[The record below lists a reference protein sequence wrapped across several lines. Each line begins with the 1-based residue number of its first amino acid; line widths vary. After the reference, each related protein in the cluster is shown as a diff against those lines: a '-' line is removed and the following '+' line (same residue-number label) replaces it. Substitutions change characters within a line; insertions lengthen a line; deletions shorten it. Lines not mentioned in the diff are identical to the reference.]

1 MGKDYIAPQD
11 LSAEA
16 GFTVMNPQ
24 ESVNNLL
31 SNSIS
36 AANNSRTN
44 FQSGINQAIAA
55 ANSARIAE
63 QNRQNALLLQQQRA
77 AAQAD
82 RLKIADQIKRKSE
95 YEDVG
100 NTVKLYDDLVKS
112 GMPASQAMQAI
123 QARASV
129 GQRIVGADSPVYG
142 FYSGLVGDGQST
154 QPQPTGTE
162 LTPEDLAV
170 TTQEPINNVDNGQ
183 PVQLGAAANVYMP
196 EPQAPMQAPNPMFE
210 AFTRA
215 ENAKKAEQQA
225 KMYDTR
231 EKAVA
236 DQGRVGIVDVIDK
249 VIPEFADKYGR
260 NDEER
265 AYLRS
270 LKNDIDLTPEG
281 QKLWSKGKE
290 SFNAS
295 EDNITDATKKTK
307 QLIQVYKKMQARGL
321 TISDSGT
328 AMLRAIQG
336 KALSNDSSSGTIYD
350 EKIKAETLIPEDVE
364 LSRELYGVLS
374 SLEPNFI
381 SINRALGNVGT
392 QTENDFTRALKL
404 VFSPGLTDPQSLIKN
419 AEDGFGFLMAGN
431 VKNGVKYGN
440 ERAASNAMIELN
452 NKGLV
457 LNAAGRAVKDM
468 SGETFSSQPAST
480 QAPTVQQPSIMQQ
493 PPAQS
498 AAPKPRP
505 ASISTRTR
513 ATTAKDFK
521 LLDDEFG
528 VNW

>member
-1 MGKDYIAPQD
+1 MGKDYIAPPD

-24 ESVNNLL
+24 ESVNNFL

-63 QNRQNALLLQQQRA
+63 QNRQNALTLQTQRA

-82 RLKIADQIKRKSE
+82 RLKIADQIKRKFE
-95 YEDVG
+95 YEDINNFV
-100 NTVKLYDDLVKS
+100 NFKQDLLKS
-112 GMPASQAMQAI
+112 GMSPEQAEASTKALANTRLMYLDEGSPAYNLYSKY
-123 QARASV
+123 V
-129 GQRIVGADSPVYG
+129 GQTS
-142 FYSGLVGDGQST
+142 
-154 QPQPTGTE
+154 QPQQPSNTE
-162 LTPEDLAV
+162 LTPEDLAI
-170 TTQEPINNVDNGQ
+170 TGGATVDNTQ
-183 PVQLGAAANVYMP
+183 PMQAGAVAQEYVP
-196 EPQAPMQAPNPMFE
+196 EPQAPSVDFLAQDRE
-210 AFTRA
+210 AQKIA
-215 ENAKKAEQQA
+215 QGALQAEQRA
-225 KMYDTR
+225 KIYDTDA
-231 EKAVA
+231 KAVEA
-236 DQGRVGIVDVIDK
+236 QGRLGIQEVKDKKID
-249 VIPEFADKYGR
+249 EFADMYAR
-260 NDEER
+260 NDVER
-265 AYLRS
+265 SFIRS
-270 LKNDIDLTPEG
+270 IKNDISLTAEG
-281 QKLWSKGKE
+281 QKNWEKGRD

-295 EDNITDATKKTK
+295 EDNITDATQKTK
-307 QLIQVYKKMQARGL
+307 QLIDVYKKMQARGL

-328 AMLRAIQG
+328 SMLRAVQG

-419 AEDGFGFLMAGN
+419 AEDGFGFLMASN

-452 NKGLV
+452 NRNLV
-457 LNAAGRAVKDM
+457 LNAAGRAIPGDP
-468 SGETFSSQPAST
+468 FRNQPIST
-480 QAPTVQQPSIMQQ
+480 QAPAVQQPSIVQQ
-493 PPAQS
+493 PVAQI
-498 AAPKPRP
+498 AAPKP
-505 ASISTRTR
+505 SSVSTSRGYKTYNV
-513 ATTAKDFK
+513 KPSSFE
-521 LLDDEFG
+521 DELNYF
-528 VNW
+528 NSL